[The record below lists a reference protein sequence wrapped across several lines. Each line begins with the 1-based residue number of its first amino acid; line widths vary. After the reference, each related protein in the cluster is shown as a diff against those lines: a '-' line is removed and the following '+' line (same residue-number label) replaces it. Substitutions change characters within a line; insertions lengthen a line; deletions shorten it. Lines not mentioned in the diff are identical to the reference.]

1 MSARPALSPAAARVY
16 DNINAATSPDML
28 DNLARG
34 VWHQYSKGAFTGE
47 EATFLTGAVDRRRPI
62 TFDRLSRALGAYK
75 PIGTLLPRIGSKF
88 APRPCRKRLSD
99 EERTKRR
106 HRKRMLGGSSVLP
119 DTMRHYYT
127 EGERRRP
134 VHRGRRGEAPRHMRP
149 ANR

>member
-34 VWHQYSKGAFTGE
+34 VWHQYSKGAFTGD

-99 EERTKRR
+99 VNGLSAGTGNGCSVARAFCPTPCATTTRR
-106 HRKRMLGGSSVLP
+106 ASAPSCGSW
-119 DTMRHYYT
+119 
-127 EGERRRP
+127 
-134 VHRGRRGEAPRHMRP
+134 P
-149 ANR
+149 AR